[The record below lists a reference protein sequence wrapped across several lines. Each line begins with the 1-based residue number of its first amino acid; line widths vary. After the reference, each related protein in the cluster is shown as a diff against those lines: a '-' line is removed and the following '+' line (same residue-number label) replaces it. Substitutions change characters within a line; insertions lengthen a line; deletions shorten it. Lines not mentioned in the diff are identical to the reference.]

1 MCSEIKIISK
11 TKNGIVFQCKTC
23 LNYQIEFNNLNFNFT
38 EKEYCYFTNYIT
50 SIDIGYYKQY
60 FKDDLHRK
68 KIKLPIGHNN
78 LTITINVKELNELK
92 QLFTHNIADDF
103 GLISLDEIQY
113 DLFMN

>member
-38 EKEYCYFTNYIT
+38 EKEYYYFTNYIT
-50 SIDIGYYKQY
+50 SIDIGYYKHY
-60 FKDDLHRK
+60 FNNELHGK
-68 KIKLPIGHNN
+68 KIKLPIGHKN
-78 LTITINVKELNELK
+78 LTITISIKELNELK
-92 QLFTHNIADDF
+92 QLFSHQLTDGFD
-103 GLISLDEIQY
+103 LISLDEIHY